1 MKVFQWIIGLTAL
14 FFVNSMP
21 KINPAILKTCRRC
34 KLPFADADNTKT
46 SCKYH
51 KGRWLGAE
59 NSKHLGGQ
67 SGVVTG
73 LSFFWDCCDQEHI
86 DGIGCMKG
94 LHISYDD
101 DIPRSFMLNVRE

>member
-1 MKVFQWIIGLTAL
+1 MIQLILVFMAL
-14 FFVNSMP
+14 LFVVKSMP
-21 KINPAILKTCRRC
+21 KINNDILKTCRRC
-34 KLPFADADNTKT
+34 KLPFTDADNTRT

-67 SGVVTG
+67 SGIVTG

-86 DGIGCMKG
+86 DGIGCMNG
-94 LHISYDD
+94 VHISYDD
-101 DIPRSFMLNVRE
+101 DIPKSFMLNVRE